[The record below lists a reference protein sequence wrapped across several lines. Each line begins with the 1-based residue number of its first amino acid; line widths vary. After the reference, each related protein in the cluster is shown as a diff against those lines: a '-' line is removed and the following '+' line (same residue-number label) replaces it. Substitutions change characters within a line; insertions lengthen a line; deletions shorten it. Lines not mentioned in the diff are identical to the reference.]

1 MAYLVLKLL
10 ECSLTMT
17 LLSLLFHWGEQ
28 RLGLRYSARWR
39 CRVWAVLILGFLL
52 PVKPAPVRPV
62 VQVVGPEMFSAAGTK
77 VLVNE
82 TAGRA
87 ALLGGSLFVLWA
99 AGAFLSLIVQ
109 LNRHFRFMEQAER
122 FSAPISPEILQCAEQ
137 AAEEL
142 RIRQRPEVRQLSW
155 IASPMMAGYRR
166 PLIFLPD
173 QEYDKETLRLVL
185 KHELV
190 HFKRHDLWFKM
201 IILIASAV
209 HWFNPLFGRIRKMA
223 EETCELACDECVVS
237 SEDFAARKCY
247 CEVMLRTVRGQMEM
261 RTALSTGFDGGKES
275 LKKRLE
281 AALDRNRRRKYG
293 GVLIGALALV
303 LVSGGI
309 VGRDVWAAENEVQ
322 ETTYDPSATM
332 YEPTEFWENG
342 DETGYAPW
350 PGEYLSG
357 TYAVET
363 YEEGTYV
370 EVTLPE

>member
-1 MAYLVLKLL
+1 MTYLVLKLL

-142 RIRQRPEVRQLSW
+142 RIRQRPEVR
-155 IASPMMAGYRR
+155 
-166 PLIFLPD
+166 
-173 QEYDKETLRLVL
+173 
-185 KHELV
+185 
-190 HFKRHDLWFKM
+190 
-201 IILIASAV
+201 
-209 HWFNPLFGRIRKMA
+209 
-223 EETCELACDECVVS
+223 
-237 SEDFAARKCY
+237 
-247 CEVMLRTVRGQMEM
+247 
-261 RTALSTGFDGGKES
+261 
-275 LKKRLE
+275 
-281 AALDRNRRRKYG
+281 
-293 GVLIGALALV
+293 
-303 LVSGGI
+303 
-309 VGRDVWAAENEVQ
+309 
-322 ETTYDPSATM
+322 
-332 YEPTEFWENG
+332 
-342 DETGYAPW
+342 
-350 PGEYLSG
+350 
-357 TYAVET
+357 
-363 YEEGTYV
+363 
-370 EVTLPE
+370 